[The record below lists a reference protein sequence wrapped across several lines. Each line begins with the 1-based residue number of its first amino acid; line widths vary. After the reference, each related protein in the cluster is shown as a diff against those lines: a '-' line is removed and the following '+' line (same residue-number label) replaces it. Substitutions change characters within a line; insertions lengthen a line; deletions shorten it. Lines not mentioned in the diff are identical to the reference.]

1 MADHIRSQPL
11 IQSDETPVRMQLRDG
26 QMQTARL
33 WAYGLP
39 WAEVVFDFRTDRSQH
54 GLSEFLTGAKAH
66 SI

>member
-1 MADHIRSQPL
+1 MADYIRSQPL
-11 IQSDETPVRMQLRDG
+11 IQSDATPVRMQLLDG

-39 WAEVVFDFRTDRSQH
+39 WAEVVFDFRTDRSRH
-54 GLSEFLTGAKAH
+54 GPAKFLTGTTSH